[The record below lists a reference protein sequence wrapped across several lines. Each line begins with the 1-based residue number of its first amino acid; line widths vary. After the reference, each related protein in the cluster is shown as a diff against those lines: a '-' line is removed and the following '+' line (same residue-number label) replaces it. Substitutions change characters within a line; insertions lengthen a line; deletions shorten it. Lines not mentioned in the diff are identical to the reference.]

1 MSVQE
6 IESAIRQLSVTERS
20 ELIARITA
28 LDDDDW
34 DKQMESDLQAGRLDK
49 WLFEA
54 RTEHE
59 QGLAKP
65 LE

>member
-6 IESAIRQLSVTERS
+6 IESAIRQLSVAQRS
-20 ELIARITA
+20 ELMARIA
-28 LDDDDW
+28 VLDDDDW
-34 DKQMESDLQAGRLDK
+34 DRQIEADLEAGRLDK
-49 WLFEA
+49 WL
-54 RTEHE
+54 TEVRAEYE